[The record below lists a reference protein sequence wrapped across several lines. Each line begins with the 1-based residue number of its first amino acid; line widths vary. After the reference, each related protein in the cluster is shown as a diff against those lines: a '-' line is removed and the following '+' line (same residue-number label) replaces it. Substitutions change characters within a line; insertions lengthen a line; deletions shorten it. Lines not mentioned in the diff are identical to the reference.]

1 MAGHS
6 KWAQIKRTKAV
17 VDAKRGA
24 VFTRLVREITVAAR
38 GGGDPAGNFQLRTA
52 IEKAKAAGVPNA
64 NIERAIAKGSG
75 QAGGEGDQFEAVRYE
90 GYGAGGVAVLIEAF
104 TDNRNRTA
112 ADLRLAFS
120 KHGGNLGE
128 TGCVSYLFE
137 QRSVVRLEAGD
148 LPEEALLERLL
159 ELEEAGGPAV
169 VGYTLDGE
177 GADVLAAYADLE
189 ALQDGLR
196 GLGLPVAGWYLPAEL
211 SDRLFAEAPRRA
223 AIRSQLQQLAAR
235 LDQPL
240 HISAYSTGQLSPD
253 ANGAW
258 LQQLQDAGLQ
268 VWWQDGE
275 GIAELPA
282 LVRQAYLQAL
292 PCPVGIVREAFRQTS
307 AAGAPVK
314 AVPAPPQPPVA
325 CHPNAVFALQYL
337 PWAVALSE

>member
-24 VFTRLVREITVAAR
+24 VFTRLGREITVAAR

-137 QRSVVRLEAGD
+137 QRSVVRLEASD
-148 LPEEALLERLL
+148 LQEEALLERLL
-159 ELEEAGGPAV
+159 ELEESGGPAV
-169 VGYTLDGE
+169 VGYNLDDE

-196 GLGLPVAGWYLPAEL
+196 GLGLPVAGWEHRWIAPLPC
-211 SDRLFAEAPRRA
+211 
-223 AIRSQLQQLAAR
+223 R
-235 LDQPL
+235 LDSEDILRPCL
-240 HISAYSTGQLSPD
+240 RMLD
-253 ANGAW
+253 A
-258 LQQLQDAGLQ
+258 LEDLD
-268 VWWQDGE
+268 D
-275 GIAELPA
+275 
-282 LVRQAYLQAL
+282 VRSVTSNL
-292 PCPVGIVREAFRQTS
+292 EADEDLFH
-307 AAGAPVK
+307 
-314 AVPAPPQPPVA
+314 AVM
-325 CHPNAVFALQYL
+325 
-337 PWAVALSE
+337 E